1 MGTAIWELSAGNK
14 AHKEDRLVQY
24 KMFSCSGVDISEITC
39 IVTIDFSYASPSL
52 YSFVVHVQWQ

>member
-52 YSFVVHVQWQ
+52 